1 MLMKSE
7 LSMAVYIYIYISKMI
22 NLNIKNHM
30 LMLEIDETNFIYY
43 KIELH
48 DIHLLDWYMGD
59 LI

>member
-7 LSMAVYIYIYISKMI
+7 LSMAVYIYIYIYISKMI

-48 DIHLLDWYMGD
+48 DIHLLD
-59 LI
+59 

>member
-1 MLMKSE
+1 
-7 LSMAVYIYIYISKMI
+7 MI